1 MDAIGTGLILIANGG
16 LQIVSQ
22 LASLATVVG
31 VIAAGSLWWLATME
45 IEELNRQGVKPD
57 VTRH

>member
-1 MDAIGTGLILIANGG
+1 MDVVGTGLVLIANGA
-16 LQIVSQ
+16 LEIVHRFT
-22 LASLATVVG
+22 SLTTIVVL
-31 VIAAGSLWWLATME
+31 VAAVSLWWLATIE